1 MGFSSWLVAI
11 TAEQAGVL
19 VGLEVRHAYDHRMR
33 RKRRRKCRY
42 SLSHPADEEVTWRL
56 VRGSGLTDLAPERL
70 VELGQFQQRLRMDAD
85 LIVDD
90 ELQPRQSDSG
100 IRQPREC
107 EGLIRGSDV
116 HHDLDADL
124 GHVPLLGLLDGEVE
138 QASVHIAGV
147 TLSTRDGH
155 RLPVLQL
162 AGRRT

>member
-1 MGFSSWLVAI
+1 MMNSSRASP
-11 TAEQAGVL
+11 T
-19 VGLEVRHAYDHRMR
+19 
-33 RKRRRKCRY
+33 
-42 SLSHPADEEVTWRL
+42 PA
-56 VRGSGLTDLAPERL
+56 
-70 VELGQFQQRLRMDAD
+70 F
-85 LIVDD
+85 
-90 ELQPRQSDSG
+90 G
-100 IRQPREC
+100 IRENGRP
-107 EGLIRGSDV
+107 IRGSDV